1 MSKTLNRTLTGIALL
16 ALPAALSPASGAEP
30 GPTPYAS
37 EVPSNVVR
45 GDQSGTFL
53 DEDEAS
59 MPIAQTT
66 DFIVDQHLQQRG
78 GYASLKSIVSV
89 DYYGTRHVGPER
101 YPLQGHEAPPNRSRM
116 LIKIIESS
124 SFETIR

>member
-1 MSKTLNRTLTGIALL
+1 MSNILNRTLTGIALL
-16 ALPAALSPASGAEP
+16 ALPAALSPAGGAEP
-30 GPTPYAS
+30 GPTVAPYAS

-89 DYYGTRHVGPER
+89 DYYGIRHG
-101 YPLQGHEAPPNRSRM
+101 
-116 LIKIIESS
+116 
-124 SFETIR
+124 